1 MVMWCKLVCS
11 RGGGVYSPDL
21 LLAVGLVEIAISVE
35 GVVERLVGSPKVVGG
50 EVVGKKLSLW

>member
-1 MVMWCKLVCS
+1 M
-11 RGGGVYSPDL
+11 YSPDL
-21 LLAVGLVEIAISVE
+21 LLAVGLVEIAISIE